1 MKKIIFSLVIIVL
14 LVFFWGLKKTP
25 TPLPN
30 DSVILAFGDS
40 LTYGTG
46 ATQGNSYPEQ
56 LAELLQVKVIRSGV
70 PGEISETGLQRLKKT
85 LDEHAADILILCHGG
100 NDILQKR
107 DLKQT
112 KNNLTAMIEL
122 AQSKGL
128 RVILVGVPKWS
139 GILGVDT
146 AKFYDEIAD
155 EMQVEYESNIVATI
169 VNNPNLKSDTVHPND
184 AGYQKM
190 AEAIKT
196 VITNWL
202 FYPTLLVLFTVK
214 KVT

>member
-1 MKKIIFSLVIIVL
+1 MKKIIFSLVIIIL

-196 VITNWL
+196 VITN
-202 FYPTLLVLFTVK
+202 
-214 KVT
+214 